1 MSKEM
6 IIMASILVSSS
17 EEFSGKS
24 SICMGLGKIF
34 QESGLKIGYMKPVGN
49 LLIDVD
55 GSLTDEDSEGI
66 KSLLGIEDS
75 AKYVTPIHL
84 TDSLI
89 DDALKGVEKDLD
101 KRLSDAFSVI
111 SKDKDVIF
119 VEGTGC
125 IGGGSMYGLSDPEVA
140 SKLGIA
146 MMLVTRFD
154 SINAIDRI
162 LCDVRIVGDKATLT
176 GVILNEV
183 PRNME
188 DRVTEIVVPFLERKG
203 IKVFGVIYEDHT
215 LRSVFI
221 SEIVEDLHAEVLVAP
236 DRLDQ
241 LVENYLVGAM
251 EVGSAIK
258 YFRRQPNSVVIT
270 GGDRA
275 DIQMA
280 AIDSRVKCLIL
291 TGNMRPSGAVLAS
304 AEEAG
309 IPVILVRGDTMN
321 TIERMENLIGHAHIK
336 QQVKLDRVTELL
348 RNHLD
353 ISAIAESIG
362 VELDG

>member
-1 MSKEM
+1 
-6 IIMASILVSSS
+6 MASILISSS

-34 QESGLKIGYMKPVGN
+34 QEKGLKVGYMKPVGN
-49 LLIDVD
+49 LLIDVH

-66 KSLLGIEDS
+66 KKLLGIEDP
-75 AKYVTPIHL
+75 AKYITPIHL

-101 KRLSDAFSVI
+101 ERLTEAYSVV

-119 VEGTGC
+119 IEGTGG
-125 IGGGSMYGLSDPEVA
+125 IGGGSMYGLSDPEIAV
-140 SKLGIA
+140 KLDTK
-146 MMLVTRFD
+146 MLLVTRFD
-154 SINAIDRI
+154 SISAVDRI
-162 LCDVRIVGDKATLT
+162 LCDIRIIGNNEMLT
-176 GVILNEV
+176 GLILNEV
-183 PRNME
+183 PLSMAE
-188 DRVTEIVVPFLERKG
+188 RVTDIVVPFLEKKG
-203 IKVFGVIYEDHT
+203 IKVFGTIYEDDT

-236 DRLDQ
+236 HKLDQ

-258 YFRRQPNSVVIT
+258 YFRRQPNSAVIT

-275 DIQMA
+275 DLQMA
-280 AIDSRVKCLIL
+280 AIESRVKCLIL

-304 AEEAG
+304 AEEAE

-321 TIERMENLIGHAHIK
+321 TIERMENLIGHAHIQ
-336 QQVKLDRVTELL
+336 QQVKLDRVVELL
-348 RNHLD
+348 REHLD
-353 ISAIAESIG
+353 IPAIAESIG
-362 VELDG
+362 VELKG

>member
-1 MSKEM
+1 
-6 IIMASILVSSS
+6 MASILISSS

-34 QESGLKIGYMKPVGN
+34 QASGLKVGYMKPVGN
-49 LLIDVD
+49 LLIDVH

-66 KSLLGIEDS
+66 RKLLGIDDP
-75 AKYVTPIHL
+75 AKYITPIHL

-101 KRLSDAFSVI
+101 ERLTEAYSII
-111 SKDKDVIF
+111 SKDKDIVFI
-119 VEGTGC
+119 EGTGG
-125 IGGGSMYGLSDPEVA
+125 IGGGSMYGLSDPEIT
-140 SKLGIA
+140 SKLGTKIL
-146 MMLVTRFD
+146 LVTRFD
-154 SINAIDRI
+154 SISAVDRI
-162 LCDVRIVGDKATLT
+162 LCDIRIIGNNDMLT
-176 GVILNEV
+176 GLILNEV
-183 PRNME
+183 PISMM
-188 DRVTEIVVPFLERKG
+188 DRVSELVVPFLEKKG
-203 IKVFGVIYEDHT
+203 IKVFGIIPEDDT

-221 SEIVEDLHAEVLVAP
+221 SEIVEDLRAEVLVSP
-236 DRLDQ
+236 DKLDQ
-241 LVENYLVGAM
+241 LVEHYLVGAM

-258 YFRRQPNSVVIT
+258 YFRRQPNSAVIT

-304 AEEAG
+304 AEEAE

-321 TIERMENLIGHAHIK
+321 TIERMEHLIGHANIK
-336 QQVKLDRVTELL
+336 QQVKLDRVIELIK
-348 RNHLD
+348 NHLD
-353 ISAIAESIG
+353 IPSIAENIG
-362 VELDG
+362 VKLKS

>member
-1 MSKEM
+1 
-6 IIMASILVSSS
+6 MASILISSS

-34 QESGLKIGYMKPVGN
+34 QERGLKIGYMKPVGN
-49 LLIDVD
+49 LLIDVH

-66 KSLLGIEDS
+66 KKLLDIDDP

-101 KRLSDAFSVI
+101 ARLVEAYSVI
-111 SKDKDVIF
+111 SKDKDLVFI
-119 VEGTGC
+119 EGTGG
-125 IGGGSMYGLSDPEVA
+125 IGGGSMYGLSDPEIA
-140 SKLGIA
+140 SKLGTKVL
-146 MMLVTRFD
+146 LVTRFD
-154 SINAIDRI
+154 SISAIDRI
-162 LCDVRIVGDKATLT
+162 LCDLRIIGNNDILT
-176 GVILNEV
+176 GLILNEV
-183 PRNME
+183 PKNME
-188 DRVTEIVVPFLERKG
+188 DRVTDIVVPFLEKKG
-203 IKVFGVIYEDHT
+203 IRIFGVIYEDHT

-236 DRLDQ
+236 DKLDQ
-241 LVENYLVGAM
+241 LVEHYLVGAM

-258 YFRRQPNSVVIT
+258 YFRRQPNSAVIT

-280 AIDSRVKCLIL
+280 AIESRVKCLIL

-304 AEEAG
+304 AEEAN

-321 TIERMENLIGHAHIK
+321 TIERMESIIGHAHIK
-336 QQVKLDRVTELL
+336 QQVKLDRVVELL
-348 RNHLD
+348 KKNLD
-353 ISAIAESIG
+353 IPAIAESIG
-362 VELDG
+362 LEIES

>member
-1 MSKEM
+1 MK
-6 IIMASILVSSS
+6 SILISSS

-34 QESGLKIGYMKPVGN
+34 QESGLNVGYMKPVGN
-49 LLIDVD
+49 LLIDVH

-66 KSLLGIEDS
+66 KKLLGIEDP
-75 AKYVTPIHL
+75 AKYITPIHL

-101 KRLSDAFSVI
+101 ERLVDAYSEI
-111 SKDKDVIF
+111 SKDKDVVF
-119 VEGTGC
+119 VEGSGG
-125 IGGGSMYGLSDPEVA
+125 IGGGSMYGLSDPEIA
-140 SKLGIA
+140 SKLGIK
-146 MMLVTRFD
+146 MLLVTRFD
-154 SINAIDRI
+154 SISAVDRI
-162 LCDVRIVGDKATLT
+162 LCDMRIIGDGAMFT
-176 GVILNEV
+176 GLILNEV
-183 PRNME
+183 PASMA
-188 DRVTEIVVPFLERKG
+188 DRVTEIVIPFLEKKG
-203 IKVFGVIYEDHT
+203 IKVFGTIYEDDT

-236 DRLDQ
+236 DKLDQ
-241 LVENYLVGAM
+241 LVEHYLVGAM

-258 YFRRQPNSVVIT
+258 YFRREPHSAVIT

-280 AIDSRVKCLIL
+280 AIESRVRCLIL

-336 QQVKLDRVTELL
+336 QQVKLDRVVELL
-348 RNHLD
+348 KNHLD
-353 ISAIAESIG
+353 IQAIAESIG
-362 VELDG
+362 VDVKV

>member
-1 MSKEM
+1 MT
-6 IIMASILVSSS
+6 SILVSSS

-24 SICMGLGKIF
+24 SVCMGLGKIF

-49 LLIDVD
+49 LLIDVH

-66 KSLLGIEDS
+66 KNLLGIEDP
-75 AKYVTPIHL
+75 AKYVTPVHL

-101 KRLSDAFSVI
+101 ARLTEAYSII
-111 SKDKDVIF
+111 SKDKDVVL
-119 VEGTGC
+119 VEGTGG
-125 IGGGSMYGLSDPEVA
+125 IGGGSMYGLSDPEIA
-140 SKLGIA
+140 SKLGTR
-146 MMLVTRFD
+146 MLLVTRFD
-154 SINAIDRI
+154 SISAIDRI
-162 LCDVRIVGDKATLT
+162 LCDMRIIGDMDMLT
-176 GVILNEV
+176 GLILNEV
-183 PRNME
+183 PKDME
-188 DRVTEIVVPFLERKG
+188 ERVTEIVVPFLEKKG

-236 DRLDQ
+236 ERLDQ
-241 LVENYLVGAM
+241 LVEHYLVGAM

-258 YFRRQPNSVVIT
+258 YFRRQPNSAVIT

-280 AIDSRVKCLIL
+280 AIESRVKCLIL

-309 IPVILVRGDTMN
+309 IPVVLVRGDTMN

-336 QQVKLDRVTELL
+336 QHVKLDRVVELL
-348 RNHLD
+348 KNNLD
-353 ISAIAESIG
+353 IPAIAESMGLEIKI
-362 VELDG
+362 